1 MSVEEALEKFNTWNE
16 VKAAYDKGEISVEV
30 FVALIE
36 HFAETR

>member
-16 VKAAYDKGEISVEV
+16 VKAAYAEGLISISVFME
-30 FVALIE
+30 LID